1 MLTIRS
7 PKVPNLTLVDMPG
20 LTKIATDNQ
29 PASIVRELEEM
40 SRAYIRPK
48 NVIILAVSPA
58 NADIATSDAMRLVRE
73 FDPQGERT
81 IGVLTKLDLM
91 DSGTD
96 AREVLEGRSLFLR
109 HGWIGVVNRSQ
120 SDINSKA
127 DIRAARDKERAFF
140 RAHPEYKHL
149 RTGTD
154 AMVSVLCLQL
164 EKSIRAAVPQIQEH
178 IAVATRELEAQLRAL
193 GGEMPLSDRG
203 GRLHTVLS
211 LCDAFDRAFE
221 ALLDG
226 GRGGGERVRG
236 VFESQL
242 PAALRALPFNQIYSL
257 RAVKDVIEVAD
268 GIQPHLIAPELGM
281 RRLIRD
287 GVALLRPPAESVVDA
302 VHVILRD
309 GVDTALSA
317 VGTEQPSLNRFN
329 ALRATLRNTAEASL
343 ERHREETRKM
353 VTTLVDMESAYFT
366 AEFFRNAQAQ
376 AAAAAAA
383 GEAADEAARLQHG
396 PDDGPSRASALLSH
410 AGANGGKAPPRRADG
425 GGEFAPEVEA
435 HLRRVS
441 GTVSAYVASV
451 CDSLKRSVPK
461 AVVHCQV
468 LQAKKSLLAPLYQQ
482 IGAITEEQLEQ
493 LLGGA
498 SPCAPATPR
507 HAPRCERSAQSVVA
521 RELTCHRVQRTPRRC
536 RSARRARSASPC
548 CAKLATK
555 SPPPQCEAVA
565 EPHAL
570 MMSHTVHLASPQS
583 MSRDTAR

>member
-1 MLTIRS
+1 LGS
-7 PKVPNLTLVDMPG
+7 FV
-20 LTKIATDNQ
+20 
-29 PASIVRELEEM
+29 
-40 SRAYIRPK
+40 
-48 NVIILAVSPA
+48 
-58 NADIATSDAMRLVRE
+58 
-73 FDPQGERT
+73 
-81 IGVLTKLDLM
+81 
-91 DSGTD
+91 
-96 AREVLEGRSLFLR
+96 
-109 HGWIGVVNRSQ
+109 RSQ
-120 SDINSKA
+120 
-127 DIRAARDKERAFF
+127 
-140 RAHPEYKHL
+140 L

-154 AMVSVLCLQL
+154 AMVGVLCVQL
-164 EKSIRAAVPQIQEH
+164 EKSIRGAVPQIQEH
-178 IAVATRELEAQLRAL
+178 IANATRELEAQLRAL
-193 GGEMPLSDRG
+193 GGDAPLADRG
-203 GRLHTVLS
+203 GRLHAVLS

-236 VFESQL
+236 VFEAQL

-287 GVALLRPPAESVVDA
+287 GVALLRPPAEAVVDS

-309 GVDTALSA
+309 AIDTALA
-317 VGTEQPSLNRFN
+317 TVGAEQPALNRFN

-376 AAAAAAA
+376 AAAQQAASDAEEASRRPHGGKA
-383 GEAADEAARLQHG
+383 GSD
-396 PDDGPSRASALLSH
+396 DDGPSRGAQLLSH
-410 AGANGGKAPPRRADG
+410 AGANGGAKAAPRRAEQG

-482 IGAITEEQLEQ
+482 VGGVSEEQLES

-498 SPCAPATPR
+498 LARCVLTSRRTHVLTSRRPARRGPR
-507 HAPRCERSAQSVVA
+507 GGARARRVHAAAHHAAQGA
-521 RELTCHRVQRTPRRC
+521 RRDRC
-536 RSARRARSASPC
+536 RHNVSARKLREGCPDDVTHSAFSSLLRSWKRFHLRGTRFATSEPQRRAR
-548 CAKLATK
+548 
-555 SPPPQCEAVA
+555 
-565 EPHAL
+565 
-570 MMSHTVHLASPQS
+570 
-583 MSRDTAR
+583 

>member
-1 MLTIRS
+1 
-7 PKVPNLTLVDMPG
+7 
-20 LTKIATDNQ
+20 
-29 PASIVRELEEM
+29 
-40 SRAYIRPK
+40 
-48 NVIILAVSPA
+48 
-58 NADIATSDAMRLVRE
+58 MRLVRE

-140 RAHPEYKHL
+140 RAHPEYKHVRSPSFHACSFDMLTLAAAQL
-149 RTGTD
+149 RCGTD
-154 AMVSVLCLQL
+154 SMVSVLCVQL

-178 IAVATRELEAQLRAL
+178 IAVATRELEAHLRAL
-193 GGEMPLSDRG
+193 GGDTPLSDRG
-203 GRLHTVLS
+203 GRLHAVLS

-242 PAALRALPFNQIYSL
+242 PAALRALPFNQVYSL

-287 GVALLRPPAESVVDA
+287 GVALLRPPAEAVVDA

-309 GVDTALSA
+309 AIDTALA
-317 VGTEQPSLNRFN
+317 TVGAEQPSLNRFN

-376 AAAAAAA
+376 AAATAASEQAA
-383 GEAADEAARLQHG
+383 EDARHAHG
-396 PDDGPSRASALLSH
+396 AEDGPSRASALLSH
-410 AGANGGKAPPRRADG
+410 ANGGKAGAQRRADG

-482 IGAITEEQLEQ
+482 VGGVSEEQLEQ
-493 LLGGA
+493 LLGED
-498 SPCAPATPR
+498 P
-507 HAPRCERSAQSVVA
+507 
-521 RELTCHRVQRTPRRC
+521 
-536 RSARRARSASPC
+536 
-548 CAKLATK
+548 
-555 SPPPQCEAVA
+555 EAVHERA
-565 EPHAL
+565 ACTQRL
-570 MMSHTVHLASPQS
+570 TMLRKA
-583 MSRDTAR
+583 RDEITAATM